1 MIMNEFLDTTDY
13 MVQGHEGWLAPCLTH
28 VHEGDDLDVFFCW
41 GHNMKP
47 HGLARNEDLFVYAVT
62 PDGEK
67 QDLQLMGN
75 TEDHYTYRMKMEK
88 KGLYHFVSQKTGYY
102 CKNAEGKR
110 LNGTLKDNSD
120 AVSAT
125 RYQQYAHMALAVGH
139 GLETSDYSE
148 TPAIPLRI
156 VPDCWDKFQTG
167 EIFAFTLF
175 FGDKPLSLCDIDIA
189 YTAGDDEAT
198 HEEIMTDGEGRITYP
213 IKAPGKYLVVVRCTV
228 PEGEEG
234 LYYDTRYTYTFWFKV
249 KR

>member
-1 MIMNEFLDTTDY
+1 MSAF
-13 MVQGHEGWLAPCLTH
+13 
-28 VHEGDDLDVFFCW
+28 
-41 GHNMKP
+41 
-47 HGLARNEDLFVYAVT
+47 T
-62 PDGEK
+62 PEGEK
-67 QDLQLMGN
+67 KDVELVGN
-75 TEDHYTYRMKMEK
+75 TEDHYTYRLKMEK

-110 LNGTLKDNSD
+110 MVGTLKDNPE

-125 RYQQYAHMALAVGH
+125 RYLQYAHMALAVGR
-139 GLETSDYSE
+139 GLENSDFTD
-148 TPAIPLRI
+148 TPAELPLRI

-175 FGDKPLSLCDIDIA
+175 FKDKPLPLCDIDIA
-189 YTAGDDEAT
+189 YTAGEDEAT

-213 IKAPGKYLVVVRCTV
+213 IKEPGKYLVVVRCTV